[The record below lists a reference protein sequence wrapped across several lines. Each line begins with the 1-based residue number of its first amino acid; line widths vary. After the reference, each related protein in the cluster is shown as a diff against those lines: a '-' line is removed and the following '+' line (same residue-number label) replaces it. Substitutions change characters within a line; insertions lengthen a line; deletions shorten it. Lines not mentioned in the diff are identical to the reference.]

1 MKIRL
6 KRNSLKVV
14 VLLICVGLVIGGGL
28 LVLHAWQEQSQWAKP
43 TGAGTQNGVQQE
55 RMLYQDAWYV
65 PKDNV
70 ETVLIIGV
78 DKYQAPA
85 QEIGYL
91 NNQQA
96 DFLLLLVLD
105 HQAKTCDVL
114 HLNRDTMTEIQRLG
128 VGGGEAGHFTG
139 QLALSHTFGSGGS
152 DSCINTAKAVSKLL
166 GGVRIDHYMSL
177 TMDAVVKINDR
188 VGGVT
193 VEIMDDFTGIDPQL
207 VKGKEVR
214 LTGEQALAYV
224 RGRSE
229 LKDSSNLHRMERQ
242 RQYMTAL
249 YEQFQKHVKQDESFF
264 SETLVEITQYFRSDC
279 SINQLDALN
288 HRLEGCTMQPTRVL
302 DGKAVKGEEFM
313 EYHVNEDSLTKN
325 IVELFYKREK

>member
-28 LVLHAWQEQSQWAKP
+28 LVLHAWQERSQWAKP
-43 TGAGTQNGVQQE
+43 AGAGTQNGVQQE
-55 RMLYQDAWYV
+55 RMLYKDAWYV
-65 PKDNV
+65 PKENV

-105 HQAKTCDVL
+105 HQAKTCEIL

-128 VGGGEAGHFTG
+128 VGGGEAGSFNG

-166 GGVRIDHYMSL
+166 GGVKINHYMSL
-177 TMDAVVKINDR
+177 TMDAVVKINDL

-193 VEIMDDFTGIDPQL
+193 VEVMDDFTEIDPQL

-224 RGRSE
+224 RGRSG
-229 LKDSSNLHRMERQ
+229 LQDSSNLHRMERQ
-242 RQYMTAL
+242 QQYMTAL
-249 YEQFQKHVKQDESFF
+249 YQQFQERVKQDESFF
-264 SETLVEITQYFRSDC
+264 TETMVEITQYFQSDC
-279 SINQLDALN
+279 SINQLEALN
-288 HRLEGCTMQPTRVL
+288 DKLEGCVMKPTRVL

-313 EYHVNEDSLTKN
+313 EYHVDEASLEKN
-325 IVELFYKREK
+325 IIELFYKREK